1 MPVRST
7 GTPQTAFSSVLFPL
21 PGGIVAPAERHL
33 FPAQRQHVVH
43 APVQKIPVVADQQK
57 AVLLL
62 QIPAHTGAAFRVQMI
77 CGLIDE
83 AISLFLHKQRG
94 QHALDLLPAGQCGK
108 RAGQRLPA
116 QTQAVRLAGTAPFR
130 RIRCKG
136 AQQLPRGQG
145 RVRHRKRE
153 QHAGRTPAHG
163 SAVRQPA
170 GQQPQQRSFAPA
182 VAPGQSQPPPGVY
195 GKAHIF
201 KQRIAAV
208 IGKRE
213 MFYGNLR
220 HTSASFQQKNRGT
233 ANRTP
238 QGRSPPH
245 PRLLSSKEARTRK
258 SSRFCGAQ
266 NKAARRSL
274 FSAVQS
280 RTICASSHFPFFSL
294 L

>member
-1 MPVRST
+1 
-7 GTPQTAFSSVLFPL
+7 
-21 PGGIVAPAERHL
+21 
-33 FPAQRQHVVH
+33 
-43 APVQKIPVVADQQK
+43 
-57 AVLLL
+57 
-62 QIPAHTGAAFRVQMI
+62 MI

-220 HTSASFQQKNRGT
+220 HTSASFQQKT
-233 ANRTP
+233 AGQRTA
-238 QGRSPPH
+238 
-245 PRLLSSKEARTRK
+245 PRK
-258 SSRFCGAQ
+258 G
-266 NKAARRSL
+266 AARRIRGFCRAKRPGRANHPAFVAHKTKLPDAACFLPYKAGL
-274 FSAVQS
+274 FAHLLTSPFSVCCENNTFPRSRQSPNRVRFQYALMEKPRSSVISSCRPMSAGG
-280 RTICASSHFPFFSL
+280 TYACACSTVSNSTSA
-294 L
+294 